1 MKIGADQVL
10 ELAELAQLRLE
21 PDEAERMRR
30 DLDAILEYVD
40 KLRELDTDG
49 VEPTAH
55 VLEISTPYRKDAVGG
70 VLPVSEAIRNAPEH
84 DESQMIVPKVIE

>member
-1 MKIGADQVL
+1 MKISADQVL
-10 ELAELAQLRLE
+10 ELAVLAQLHLE
-21 PDEAERMRR
+21 PDEVERMRR

-40 KLRELDTDG
+40 KLSELDTEG
-49 VEPTAH
+49 VPPTAH
-55 VLEISTPYRKDAVGG
+55 VLDIDTPYRDDRVRG